1 MINKQVRNQKG
12 IALPLVL
19 AVMVVMTIL
28 SIAAMNVSTNQTI
41 LVQKSISRDKALYAA
56 EQGYNHYLWK
66 LNDND
71 IFYLDETKYD
81 CDTSETGFDV
91 YTLKGDETG
100 TYRVQIRVPRET
112 IDGIEVPV
120 RNRLILRSTG
130 WTEENPD
137 YLRTIEVEVSKRT
150 FTQHVMVSNNEYNEY
165 GDRLYWDSED
175 VMYGPLHTND
185 TLYIASNT
193 KPIFYG
199 PVTYV
204 KGIDIN
210 PEDWIYSS
218 AIFRQGNSQVDPLEF
233 TSSNTDLLA
242 HARIGGHYYNGITYI
257 YLKGDKYDVRRW
269 DKDERTWKYNEV
281 PYTPPSSY
289 QDAQRERGTYKHTAS
304 GKQYSSFEE
313 LRSDE
318 NNFPSLDLPKNGV
331 IYVNGNTGDNGDN
344 SSNRNVYKFD
354 RDYGNVFVSGQLDGR
369 LTICAANDLFITGH
383 DPCDWRHPDRIP
395 NFNGAF
401 RPGVT
406 YWDTDFEQKF
416 NGSDWVRTEV
426 KGEGDDMLGL
436 VAGQCIRIIHF
447 NWPCQLASNDYSWGG
462 RGLFIDLRPPI
473 DVAPLNIYIYA
484 ALFVRDVSFGYEYPT
499 ELLTGFTL
507 NRKEKIYLVGSI
519 TQRYRGSIGL
529 VSSGIGYDR
538 EYSHDPRM
546 LYDAPPYFVEPAN
559 TGWLSAK
566 WRETSNHITE

>member
-28 SIAAMNVSTNQTI
+28 SIAAINVSTNQTL
-41 LVQKSISRDKALYAA
+41 LVQKSIARDEALYAA

-66 LNDND
+66 LNDDD
-71 IFYLDETKYD
+71 IFYLDTTEYA
-81 CDTSETGFDV
+81 CDTSESGYDV
-91 YTLKGDETG
+91 YTLKGEETG
-100 TYRVQIRVPRET
+100 NYRVQIRVPRET
-112 IDGIEVPV
+112 IDGVEVPV
-120 RNRLILRSTG
+120 RNRLVLRSTG
-130 WTEENPD
+130 WSEDDPD
-137 YLRTIEVEVSKRT
+137 HLRTVEVEVSKRT
-150 FTQHVMVSNNEYNEY
+150 FTQHAMVTNNEINEY
-165 GDRLYWDSED
+165 GDELYWVDDE

-185 TLYIASNT
+185 TLYIGDYD
-193 KPIFYG
+193 PIFYG

-204 KGIDIN
+204 NRIDIS
-210 PEDWIYSS
+210 PENRISS
-218 AIFRQGNSQVDPLEF
+218 NEVFRQGNSQADPLEF
-233 TSSNTDLLA
+233 VSSNTDLLS
-242 HARIGGHYYNGITYI
+242 HARIGGHYYNGCTYI
-257 YLKGDKYDVRRW
+257 YLKGDKYDIRRW

-289 QDAQRERGTYKHTAS
+289 QDDQRERGTYKHTAS

-383 DPCDWRHPDRIP
+383 DPCDWRHPDRIS
-395 NFNGAF
+395 NFNRGINEDNK
-401 RPGVT
+401 PGVT
-406 YWDTDFEQKF
+406 YSTTDFSQIM

-426 KGEGDDMLGL
+426 EGNGDDMLGL
-436 VAGQCIRIIHF
+436 VAGQCIRIIHY
-447 NWPCQLASNDYSWGG
+447 NWPSQLASNDYSWGG

-484 ALFVRDVSFGYEYPT
+484 ALFVRDISYGFEYA
-499 ELLTGFTL
+499 EDGS
-507 NRKEKIYLVGSI
+507 NKGEINLVGSI
-519 TQRYRGSIGL
+519 TQRYRGFVGTT
-529 VSSGIGYDR
+529 GGTGYNKI
-538 EYSHDPRM
+538 YSHDPRM

-566 WRETSNHITE
+566 WRETSEHVPE